1 MESSDLWRLALLGVC
16 LVFSGFFS
24 GSETAMV
31 ALSNARLTHL
41 VNTGHPGAIRVARLL
56 QPPER
61 FLATVLLSNNL
72 VNTAAAVLGTS
83 LVISFMGDNSVA
95 AVLVSTLGVT
105 LVLLIFGETL
115 PKSIAWRRSETF
127 AFTVSRPL
135 TLVSIVLTPGTKLLQ
150 GLSSLCNR
158 LLGIS
163 GSPPQIGEEE
173 IRTLI
178 AVGAQSGVV
187 DQNEAELLEKVFRF
201 GDRQMR
207 EIMTPRPEIVWLER
221 GMSLERFLSLY
232 SEHSHT
238 RFPVYQDTTENVVGV
253 LSSKDVMQALGLGKL
268 QPQDSVTGLMRP
280 AFFVPETKAVGDTF
294 SEMQSGGHG
303 LVITVDEFGGIAGLA
318 TTKQLLETIVGQ
330 VGDEGDTP
338 EDVYVPVDEH
348 TFILDA
354 GAGIAEI
361 NDELGLRLPEG
372 DYQTVAGFVLDHL
385 GRIPDTGDEVEYDS
399 LRLKVTEMSGVR
411 IDSVEVR
418 RVRTDQDEEHR

>member
-1 MESSDLWRLALLGVC
+1 
-16 LVFSGFFS
+16 
-24 GSETAMV
+24 MV

-41 VNTGHPGAIRVARLL
+41 VNTGHPAANRVARLL

-83 LVISFMGDNSVA
+83 LVVSFMGNTSG

-115 PKSIAWRRSETF
+115 PKSIAWRRSEAF

-135 TLVSIVLTPGTKLLQ
+135 TLVSIVLLPGTRLLQ
-150 GLSSLCNR
+150 VLSSFCNR

-163 GSPPQIGEEE
+163 GSAPQIGDEE

-178 AVGAQSGVV
+178 AVGAQSGMVE
-187 DQNEAELLEKVFRF
+187 QNEAELLEKVFRF

-253 LSSKDVMQALGLGKL
+253 LSSKDVMQALGLGKI

-294 SEMQSGGHG
+294 SEMQSRGHG

-318 TTKQLLETIVGQ
+318 TTKQLLEIIVGQ

-338 EDVYVPVDEH
+338 EEVYVPVDEH

-354 GAGIAEI
+354 GAGVAEI
-361 NDELGLRLPEG
+361 NEELGLGLPEG
-372 DYQTVAGFVLDHL
+372 DYQTVAGFVLDTL

-418 RVRTDQDEEHR
+418 RVFPDQDGAHQ

>member
-1 MESSDLWRLALLGVC
+1 MESADLWRLALLSVC

-31 ALSNARLTHL
+31 ALSRARLTHL
-41 VNTGHPGAIRVARLL
+41 VNTGHPGARRVARLVER
-56 QPPER
+56 PEQ

-72 VNTAAAVLGTS
+72 VNTAMAVLGTS
-83 LVISFMGDNSVA
+83 LVVSFMGENSA
-95 AVLVSTLGVT
+95 EAVLVSTFGIT

-135 TLVSIVLTPGTKLLQ
+135 TLVSIVLLPGTKLLQ
-150 GLSSLCNR
+150 VLSSFCNR

-163 GSPPQIGEEE
+163 GSPPQVGEEE

-187 DQNEAELLEKVFRF
+187 EQNEAELLEKVFRF

-253 LSSKDVMQALGLGKL
+253 LSSKDVMQALGLESSS
-268 QPQDSVTGLMRP
+268 P
-280 AFFVPETKAVGDTF
+280 
-294 SEMQSGGHG
+294 
-303 LVITVDEFGGIAGLA
+303 
-318 TTKQLLETIVGQ
+318 
-330 VGDEGDTP
+330 
-338 EDVYVPVDEH
+338 
-348 TFILDA
+348 
-354 GAGIAEI
+354 
-361 NDELGLRLPEG
+361 
-372 DYQTVAGFVLDHL
+372 
-385 GRIPDTGDEVEYDS
+385 
-399 LRLKVTEMSGVR
+399 
-411 IDSVEVR
+411 
-418 RVRTDQDEEHR
+418 RTA

>member
-1 MESSDLWRLALLGVC
+1 
-16 LVFSGFFS
+16 
-24 GSETAMV
+24 MV

-41 VNTGHPGAIRVARLL
+41 VNTGHPGANRVARLL

-83 LVISFMGDNSVA
+83 LVVSFMGNTSG
-95 AVLVSTLGVT
+95 AVVVSTLGVT

-135 TLVSIVLTPGTKLLQ
+135 TLVSIVLMPGTKLLQ
-150 GLSSLCNR
+150 GLSSFCNR

-187 DQNEAELLEKVFRF
+187 EQNEAELLEKVFRF

-221 GMSLERFLSLY
+221 GMSLERFLTLY
-232 SEHSHT
+232 SEYSHT

-253 LSSKDVMQALGLGKL
+253 LSSKDVLQALGLGKL
-268 QPQDSVTGLMRP
+268 QSQDSVTGLMRP

-294 SEMQSGGHG
+294 SEMQNKGHG
-303 LVITVDEFGGIAGLA
+303 LALTVDEFGGIAGLA
-318 TTKQLLETIVGQ
+318 TTKQLLEIIVGQ

-338 EDVYVPVDEH
+338 EEVYVPVDEH
-348 TFILDA
+348 TFLLDA
-354 GAGIAEI
+354 GVGIAEI
-361 NDELGLRLPEG
+361 NEDLGLGLPEG
-372 DYQTVAGFVLDHL
+372 DYQTVAGFVLDTL

-399 LRLKVTEMSGVR
+399 LRLKVMAMSGVR

-418 RVRTDQDEEHR
+418 RVLPGQDEEHR

>member
-24 GSETAMV
+24 GSETALV
-31 ALSNARLTHL
+31 ALSSARLTHL
-41 VNTGHPGAIRVARLL
+41 VNTGHPAANRVARLL

-83 LVISFMGDNSVA
+83 LVVSFMGNTSG

-115 PKSIAWRRSETF
+115 PKSIAWRRSETY

-135 TLVSIVLTPGTKLLQ
+135 TLVSIVLLPGTKLLQ
-150 GLSSLCNR
+150 GLSSICNR

-163 GSPPQIGEEE
+163 GSPPQIGDEE

-187 DQNEAELLEKVFRF
+187 EQNEAELLEKVFRF

-221 GMSLERFLSLY
+221 GMSLERFLYLY
-232 SEHSHT
+232 SEHCHT

-303 LVITVDEFGGIAGLA
+303 LVLTVDEFGGIAGLA
-318 TTKQLLETIVGQ
+318 TTKQLLEIIVGQ

-338 EDVYVPVDEH
+338 EEVYVPVDEH

-354 GAGIAEI
+354 GAGVAEI
-361 NDELGLRLPEG
+361 NEELGLGLPEG
-372 DYQTVAGFVLDHL
+372 DYQTVAGFVLDTL

-418 RVRTDQDEEHR
+418 RVFPDQDGAHQ